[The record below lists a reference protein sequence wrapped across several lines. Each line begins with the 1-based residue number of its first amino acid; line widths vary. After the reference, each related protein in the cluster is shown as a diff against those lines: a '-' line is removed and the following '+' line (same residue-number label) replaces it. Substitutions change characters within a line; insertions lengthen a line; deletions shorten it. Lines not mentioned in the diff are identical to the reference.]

1 MLTVKRLDFAFIDCD
16 ESVLFRGGDKEK
28 KQPIGCFAWLIQD
41 ANGYTLIDTGIEDMD
56 AVNAT
61 KRGTGRW
68 VRADKG
74 MPLTD
79 HLARLG
85 LAPADVKKVVIT
97 HAHYDHI
104 SGVTALPDATVY
116 ITKAAFLSLQ
126 SPDNPFAVQLQSAA
140 AFMKAKAEKGQVVFT
155 DDGYAVSEHITTVF
169 CEGHIAGGQMV
180 AYRSENGNFLFT
192 GDEVFLRYNVEN
204 ALPIGL
210 SFNAENAEKAVRFCC
225 DFDGEIL
232 TGHDL
237 VCLEEYDV

>member
-1 MLTVKRLDFAFIDCD
+1 MTDIKRLDFAFIDCD
-16 ESVLFRGGDKEK
+16 ESVLFYGGDAQK
-28 KQPIGCFAWLIQD
+28 KRPIGCFAWLIKD
-41 ANGYTLIDTGIEDMD
+41 ADGYTLIDTGIADMD

-68 VRADKG
+68 IRGEKG
-74 MPLTD
+74 MALSD
-79 HLARLG
+79 HLAC
-85 LAPADVKKVVIT
+85 LAVSAADIKRVVIT

-104 SGVTALPDATVY
+104 SGVVALPQADVY
-116 ITKAAFLSLQ
+116 ISREAYEALQ
-126 SPDNPFAVQLQSAA
+126 DPQNPFAVQLADAA
-140 AFMKAKAEKGQVVFT
+140 AFMKAQKEKGKVIFTT
-155 DDGYAVSEHITTVF
+155 DDFEVSEHIRTVF

-204 ALPIGL
+204 SLPIGL
-210 SFNAENAEKAVRFCC
+210 SFNAENAKRAVQYCC

-237 VCLEEYDV
+237 VCLEEYHV

>member
-1 MLTVKRLDFAFIDCD
+1 MVNVKRLDFAFIDCD

-28 KQPIGCFAWLIQD
+28 KRPIGCFAWLIKD
-41 ANGYTLIDTGIEDMD
+41 ENGYTLIDTGIEDMD

-68 VRADKG
+68 IRADKG
-74 MPLTD
+74 MALAD

-85 LAPADVKKVVIT
+85 VAPAEIKKVVIT
-97 HAHYDHI
+97 HAHYDHM
-104 SGVTALPDATVY
+104 SGVVALPDATVY
-116 ITKAAFLSLQ
+116 ITENAYASLQ
-126 SPDNPFAVQLQSAA
+126 DPANPFATQLKDAA
-140 AFMKAKAEKGQVVFT
+140 AFMKAKAESGQVVFT
-155 DDGYAVSEHITTVF
+155 NDGFAVSEHITTVL
-169 CEGHIAGGQMV
+169 CEGHITGGQMV
-180 AYRSENGNFLFT
+180 AYRSKNGNFLFT
-192 GDEVFLRYNVEN
+192 GDEVFLRYNVKN

-210 SFNAENAEKAVRFCC
+210 SFNAANAEKAVKFCC